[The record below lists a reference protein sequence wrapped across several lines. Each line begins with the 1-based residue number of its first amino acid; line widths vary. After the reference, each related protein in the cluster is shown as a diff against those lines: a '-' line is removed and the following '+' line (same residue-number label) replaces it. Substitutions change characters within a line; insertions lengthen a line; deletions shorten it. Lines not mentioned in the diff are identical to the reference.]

1 MICSCCFQN
10 QNANSEP
17 SANPVDENVEDGD
30 ILQEIGNAQYTLDFL
45 RQVVQRSTI
54 THDESPPPYEDFN
67 KYPKLSK
74 SESSTHSCPSKT
86 CIQQPQ
92 QITNINCEQFV
103 NSAAPAEITGAH
115 WIEPF
120 PKPQGDP
127 PPAVFDWLRNRFGSF
142 RQSLLSRLS
151 FRSSHLTGS
160 SLTNSRNH
168 SITPSFM
175 LTTDVIRS
183 STMDQSELSTS
194 ESTTASSVA
203 EAAPAFPILSTPN
216 EMNESS
222 SSTSNTSS
230 VTHESDAQ
238 NVTESSISL
247 SNINNAEQ
255 IQSSNMSK
263 PTRILVIHENN
274 VKQASSHQTNLP
286 EDNSDPS
293 DDDDDDDNSSHSMT
307 HTCTDSCRMQNLIVQ
322 NGSSAIHT
330 HDPTRD

>member
-45 RQVVQRSTI
+45 RQVVQRSTMMANNDL
-54 THDESPPPYEDFN
+54 THEESPPPYEDFN

-74 SESSTHSCPSKT
+74 SESSTNSCPTKV

-92 QITNINCEQFV
+92 QIANVNCEQFV
-103 NSAAPAEITGAH
+103 NSAAPAEISGAH

-151 FRSSHLTGS
+151 FRSSRLTGS
-160 SLTNSRNH
+160 SLTSSRNH
-168 SITPSFM
+168 SVTPSFM

-203 EAAPAFPILSTPN
+203 EAAPAFSILGTPN
-216 EMNESS
+216 EMNASS
-222 SSTSNTSS
+222 SSSS

-238 NVTESSISL
+238 NVTDSSISL
-247 SNINNAEQ
+247 SNVNNDEQ
-255 IQSSNMSK
+255 IQSSNISK

-286 EDNSDPS
+286 EDSSDPS
-293 DDDDDDDNSSHSMT
+293 DDDDDDSIHSMT
-307 HTCTDSCRMQNLIVQ
+307 QTCTDSCRMQNLIVQ
-322 NGSSAIHT
+322 NVCT
-330 HDPTRD
+330 MCLF